1 MRLLW
6 LKTNLLHPVDTGGKI
21 RTYFMLRELKQRH
34 HVTYLALDD
43 GTAAPDAV
51 ARAAEYCHAHCGDS
65 PRPLNRIAMTL
76 LLLRSTPPS
85 FENRLSE
92 PEV

>member
-51 ARAAEYCHAHCGDS
+51 ELAAEYCH
-65 PRPLNRIAMTL
+65 
-76 LLLRSTPPS
+76 
-85 FENRLSE
+85 
-92 PEV
+92 EVIIV

>member
-43 GTAAPDAV
+43 GQ
-51 ARAAEYCHAHCGDS
+51 
-65 PRPLNRIAMTL
+65 RPLM
-76 LLLRSTPPS
+76 RS
-85 FENRLSE
+85 SE
-92 PEV
+92 PLNIVMT

>member
-43 GTAAPDAV
+43 GTAAHDAV
-51 ARAAEYCHAHCGDS
+51 ERAAEYCH
-65 PRPLNRIAMTL
+65 
-76 LLLRSTPPS
+76 
-85 FENRLSE
+85 
-92 PEV
+92 EVIIL

>member
-1 MRLLW
+1 MRLLS

-43 GTAAPDAV
+43 GTAAHDAV
-51 ARAAEYCHAHCGDS
+51 ERAAEYCH
-65 PRPLNRIAMTL
+65 
-76 LLLRSTPPS
+76 
-85 FENRLSE
+85 
-92 PEV
+92 EVIIV